1 MITETLSSGGHTR
14 SRAFRALIRMEGVL
28 AIRVPVGLGLGLVV
42 PVILLVILGSFPDMT
57 APGPGGAL
65 SPLGQYVPV
74 LICMVLTLIALVSLP
89 IPLVLN
95 REQGWLRRIST
106 TPVHPGWLLAA
117 QASVNLVLALMATV
131 VLLVGG
137 RLAYGVPLPGD
148 PAGFVLAFILATAAL
163 FSLGLLITA
172 VAPSAPVAAVIGTV
186 LLYPL
191 LFLAGLWAPRDTL
204 SPIFRTVGDYTPL
217 AAAAQAMQ
225 SAMTGS
231 FPSALSLAVMVAW
244 TLVAGLLAVRFF
256 RWE

>member
-1 MITETLSSGGHTR
+1 ML
-14 SRAFRALIRMEGVL
+14 
-28 AIRVPVGLGLGLVV
+28 
-42 PVILLVILGSFPDMT
+42 
-57 APGPGGAL
+57 
-65 SPLGQYVPV
+65 
-74 LICMVLTLIALVSLP
+74 LTLIALVSLP

-117 QASVNLVLALMATV
+117 QACVNLALALMATV
-131 VLLVGG
+131 VILAGGWLV
-137 RLAYGVPLPGD
+137 YGVSLPAD
-148 PAGFVLAFILATAAL
+148 PAGFGLAFVLATAAL

-172 VAPSAPVAAVIGTV
+172 VAPSAPVAAVLGTV

-204 SPIFRTVGDYTPL
+204 SPIFQTVGDYTPL

-225 SAMTGS
+225 SAMSGA
-231 FPSALSLAVMVAW
+231 FPSPLPLCVMAAW
-244 TLVAGLLAVRFF
+244 TLVTGLAAVRLF